1 MTKLFR
7 IQPEGP
13 VEAVGEAPFVDEVSD
28 LEAFVKNNP
37 GILGEKVRIFS
48 EQIDTGLGR
57 MDLLAM
63 DQSLEQGKLL
73 LIELKNKPAD
83 TNVLLQVLRYASWVS
98 TSPDSIKLLLEKA
111 KLDAEKADLKPRI
124 VIVAPDIEDELVELS
139 QYIAAFE
146 FSFLQVRRFRLGS
159 EFLLVVESRAVA
171 RETKTPV
178 TAQGEWDWE
187 RYEQVLHVAAP
198 RIELA
203 KWLVS
208 KIQDVLAEKGWSLEL
223 RFRKGYT
230 PFQMPGGWNVI
241 GTENRWAKG
250 WCIWFKLPAPPDE
263 LGLAAPSWADQIYWS
278 KEWHTFYLNVTSK
291 DIDFPQLN
299 PFFEQA
305 YAYVAELSGSS
316 SSK

>member
-1 MTKLFR
+1 MTKVFR
-7 IQPEGP
+7 IGP
-13 VEAVGEAPFVDEVSD
+13 QAAVEAVAEAPFVDEVSD
-28 LEAFVKNNP
+28 LESFVKKNP
-37 GILGEKVRIFS
+37 GILGERVTIFA
-48 EQIDTGLGR
+48 EQVDTGLGR

-63 DQSLEQGKLL
+63 DQSLEQEKLL

-83 TNVLLQVLRYASWVS
+83 INVLLQVLRYASWVS
-98 TSPDSIKLLLEKA
+98 TSPDSIKLLLGKA

-159 EFLLVVESRAVA
+159 EFLVVVESKAVTP
-171 RETKTPV
+171 EKKTAV
-178 TAQGEWDWE
+178 GVQEEWDWE
-187 RYEQVLHVAAP
+187 RYERDLKIPKA
-198 RIELA
+198 RLDLA

-208 KIQDVLAEKGWSLEL
+208 EIQSVFAEKGWSLEF

-250 WCIWFKLPAPPDE
+250 WCIWFKLPAPPEE
-263 LGLAAPSWADQIYWS
+263 LALAVPSWAEQTYWS
-278 KEWHTFYLNVTSK
+278 KDYHTIYMNVSRR
-291 DIDFPQLN
+291 DIDFRELD
-299 PFFEQA
+299 PFFERA
-305 YAYVAELSGSS
+305 YRYVAELSGSLA
-316 SSK
+316 